1 MTLDKQKLSIIDW
14 VMAQND
20 EDNLQLVQNLI
31 DNINYDE
38 KSRTMVIGYHA
49 NGTEVIKSQFANCIV
64 MSENN
69 IRNGEFMTFEELEKE
84 TENW

>member
-14 VMAQND
+14 VMNQDD
-20 EDNLQLVQNLI
+20 EDNLQLIQNLVE
-31 DNINYDE
+31 NINYDE
-38 KSRTMVIGYHA
+38 KSKKMVIGYHA